1 MWYSLFAFFN
11 YFFKSKT
18 KYSVHSP
25 FVFSFITKSIG
36 KALPK
41 SLTNNLND
49 YRSDLLLS
57 KEVIEVT
64 DYGAGSKIFKSNF
77 REVRKIAK
85 YAGISRAK
93 AKLLQ
98 QIVYYFKPKTIVEL
112 GTSLGIATAAM
123 QIANPQSKII
133 SIEGCPKTAEKAKQN
148 LSKHKLDNIEVIEG
162 EFSKVLPSI
171 LQDNQFDFFYFDGNH
186 QKQAT
191 IDYFLICLDAIHND
205 SIFVFDDI
213 HWSKEMEE
221 AWSFIIKHQ
230 KVSVS
235 IDLFH
240 LGLVFFRKEQ
250 PKQDFVLR

>member
-1 MWYSLFAFFN
+1 MWYSLFAFIK

-18 KYSVHSP
+18 KYGVHSP
-25 FVFSFITKSIG
+25 FVFSFITKSIE

-41 SLTNNLND
+41 SLTDNLNE
-49 YRSDLLLS
+49 YRSDLLLNRD
-57 KEVIEVT
+57 VIEVT
-64 DYGAGSKIFKSNF
+64 DYGAGSKIFKSNQ
-77 REVRKIAK
+77 REVGKIAK

-98 QIVYYFKPKTIVEL
+98 QIVYYFKPKTIIEL

-123 QIANPQSKII
+123 QIANPLSKII
-133 SIEGCPKTAEKAKQN
+133 SIEGCPKTADQAKKN
-148 LSKHKLDNIEVIEG
+148 LSKHRLNNIEIIIG
-162 EFSKVLPSI
+162 EFSKVLPNV

-191 IDYFLICLDAIHND
+191 LDYFLICLDAIHND

-221 AWSFIIKHQ
+221 AWSLIIKHQ
-230 KVSVS
+230 KVTVS

-250 PKQDFVLR
+250 PKQDFILR